1 MKRKELQNLYK
12 LDRSTNLPHFPVIHL
27 VPIHSCIG
35 EGLPEDLAAPGRI
48 QLHQKVKLSS
58 RGSKVILE
66 PGPGPGSPVPL
77 PHCLPEPGHSF
88 PFGRCSLT
96 NLDTLLGEDVR
107 GVNTQTHEKQQSY
120 VYLTIYIYIYFLDQ
134 YIQFLTCFFFTNRR
148 TLTIVDF
155 LK

>member
-1 MKRKELQNLYK
+1 M
-12 LDRSTNLPHFPVIHL
+12 NLPHFLVIHL
-27 VPIHSCIG
+27 LPIHSCVG
-35 EGLPEDLAAPGRI
+35 EGLPEDLAAPGMI

-66 PGPGPGSPVPL
+66 AGPGPGSPVPL
-77 PHCLPEPGHSF
+77 PHSPPEPGHSY
-88 PFGRCSLT
+88 PFGRYPLT
-96 NLDTLLGEDVR
+96 NFDTLLREDVG
-107 GVNTQTHEKQQSY
+107 GVNTQTHKKHQSY